1 MQCKKPKNYLHFV
14 KKYLNSQVPLVGT
27 STTCTVFSN
36 FLIKTKQNK
45 PKNFVNHLC
54 TITAVYSTTRADIFL
69 LDVPSILGARGL
81 AGLLA

>member
-36 FLIKTKQNK
+36 FLIKTKTKQTK
-45 PKNFVNHLC
+45 KLCYLC
-54 TITAVYSTTRADIFL
+54 TIAAVYSTARADIFL
-69 LDVPSILGARGL
+69 LDVPSLLGARGL